1 MDSSAYTIA
10 IVGYTIVF
18 AALVVLW
25 LVFANL
31 PKLLTVHLKLKFKKR
46 KDNEVCDKC
55 GEFITGQENAA
66 IAVAIHL
73 YFSQLHDEESTLL
86 TIKKV
91 KKDYSPWSSR
101 VYSINTFQKNKF

>member
-1 MDSSAYTIA
+1 MDSSAFTIA

-25 LVFANL
+25 FVFAIL
-31 PKLLTVHLKLKFKKR
+31 PKLLTVRLKIKFKQR
-46 KDNEVCDKC
+46 KDNEEVCDKC

-73 YFSQLHDEESTLL
+73 YFSQLHDEESTRM

-101 VYSINTFQKNKF
+101 VYSINTFQRK

>member
-25 LVFANL
+25 LVFATL
-31 PKLLTVHLKLKFKKR
+31 PKLLTVHLKLKFRKR
-46 KDNEVCDKC
+46 KDIEVCDQC

-66 IAVAIHL
+66 IAAAIHL
-73 YFSQLHDEESTLL
+73 YFNQLHDEESTSM
-86 TIKKV
+86 TIKKI

-101 VYSINTFQKNKF
+101 VYSINTFQRN

>member
-1 MDSSAYTIA
+1 MNSSAFTIA
-10 IVGYTIVF
+10 IVGYIIVF
-18 AALVVLW
+18 SALVVLW

-46 KDNEVCDKC
+46 KDVEVCDQC
-55 GEFITGQENAA
+55 GEFITGAENAA

-73 YFSQLHDEESTLL
+73 YFSQLHDEESTRM
-86 TIKKV
+86 TITKV

-101 VYSINTFQKNKF
+101 VYSINAFQRK

>member
-10 IVGYTIVF
+10 IVGYVIVF

-31 PKLLTVHLKLKFKKR
+31 PKLLTVHLKFKFKKR
-46 KDNEVCDKC
+46 KDTEVCDQC

-66 IAVAIHL
+66 IAAAIHL
-73 YFSQLHDEESTLL
+73 YFSQLHDEESTRM